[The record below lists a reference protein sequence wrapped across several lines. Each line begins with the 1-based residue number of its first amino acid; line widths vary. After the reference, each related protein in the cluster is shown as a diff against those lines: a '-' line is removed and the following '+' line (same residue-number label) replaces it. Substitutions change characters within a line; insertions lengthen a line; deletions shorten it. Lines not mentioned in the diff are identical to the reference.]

1 MGSKTPRDARQAV
14 LESAITEF
22 ARKGFSGTSI
32 QDILRATGL
41 SKPTLY
47 YYFESKAGLFRAIL
61 EFAYD
66 ECLRR
71 MEERVREVKGA
82 RDRLVA
88 LATAIFEFAEDHPK
102 LLRLVFATAFAAPEE
117 VPTECVGVEKRRRN
131 FEFFQGVVEGALKA
145 GDLDRSYNSI
155 ELTHGL
161 YGAISHKTRM
171 HLLCG
176 EGKLNSKSAER
187 IVDLFLNGAKSG

>member
-22 ARKGFSGTSI
+22 AHRGYSGTSV
-32 QDILRATGL
+32 QDILKATGL

-47 YYFESKAGLFRAIL
+47 YYFESKAGLFKAIL

-66 ECLRR
+66 ECLLR
-71 MEERVREVKGA
+71 MENRVNSVRGSRA
-82 RDRLVA
+82 RLVA
-88 LATAIFEFAEDHPK
+88 LAAAMFEFAEENPQ
-102 LLRLVFATAFAAPEE
+102 LLRLVFSTAFAAPEE
-117 VPTECVGVEKRRRN
+117 IPAECVGYEKRRRN
-131 FEFFQGVVEGALKA
+131 FEYVKGIVEDALKM
-145 GDLDRSYNSI
+145 GELDKNYSAV

-171 HLLCG
+171 HLLCS
-176 EGKLNSKSAER
+176 EGKLNAKTAER
-187 IVDLFLNGAKSG
+187 VVDLFLNGAKNR

>member
-22 ARKGFSGTSI
+22 ARRGYSGTSI

-47 YYFESKAGLFRAIL
+47 YYFESKAGLFKAIL

-71 MEERVREVKGA
+71 MEKRVAEVKGGRA
-82 RDRLVA
+82 RLVA
-88 LATAIFEFAEDHPK
+88 LALALFEFAEEHPQ
-102 LLRLVFATAFAAPEE
+102 LLRLVFSTAFAAPEE
-117 VPTECVGVEKRRRN
+117 VPGECLGYEKRRRN
-131 FEFFQGVVEGALKA
+131 FDFVERVVEEALKD
-145 GDLDRSYNSI
+145 GVLDKAYSAA

-161 YGAISHKTRM
+161 YGAISHRTRM

-176 EGKLNSKSAER
+176 EGKLNAKTAER
-187 IVDLFLNGAKSG
+187 VVDLFLNGAKG